1 MNLIRA
7 HRSKKNC
14 DSKEFNLDHEV
25 PYLLLTPGPLSTT
38 RSVRQAMDRDVS
50 TWDVDY
56 NDIVQRI
63 RGELVRLATQ
73 LPATSVLM
81 PGSGTLSV
89 EAVLGSVIPPHGK
102 LLVVNNGAYGDRM
115 ARIARRLKIALVEL
129 QHLETEP
136 ANLQRIEDA
145 FRADREISHVAVVHC
160 ETTTGMLNPV
170 RDIGELCKR
179 FDKIVIVDA
188 MSSFG
193 GIPFLL
199 EEIQADFLISSANKC
214 IQGVP
219 GFGFAIMRRSAI
231 EATQGWS
238 RSFSLDL
245 FDQWREMED
254 KGGKWRFTSP
264 THVVCAFDQALKE
277 LELEGGIA
285 SRFARYCENH
295 RRLVAGMERLGFRC
309 LLPSQW
315 RAPIITSFLSPS
327 DPRFAFDDFYQR
339 LKSRRYVIY
348 PGKVTNAETFR
359 VGNIGHVFP
368 DDMDQLVIEIDHVLR
383 DMRVSIA

>member
-1 MNLIRA
+1 
-7 HRSKKNC
+7 
-14 DSKEFNLDHEV
+14 
-25 PYLLLTPGPLSTT
+25 
-38 RSVRQAMDRDVS
+38 MDRDLS

-63 RGELVRLATQ
+63 RGELVRLATR

-89 EAVLGSVIPPHGK
+89 EAVLGSVIPPDGK

-136 ANLQRIEDA
+136 TDLRRIEDA
-145 FRADREISHVAVVHC
+145 LRSDREISHVAVVHC

-170 RDIGELCKR
+170 RDVGELSKR
-179 FDKIVIVDA
+179 YDKIVIVDA

-193 GIPFLL
+193 GIPFWL
-199 EEIQADFLISSANKC
+199 EEIQADFLVSSANKC

-219 GFGFAIMRRSAI
+219 GFGFAIMQRSAI

-238 RSFSLDL
+238 RSYSLDL
-245 FDQWREMED
+245 YDQWREMED

-295 RRLVAGMERLGFRC
+295 RRLVGGMERLGFRC

-315 RAPIITSFLSPS
+315 RSPIITSFLSPS
-327 DPRFAFDDFYQR
+327 DPRFGFDEFYQR

-359 VGNIGHVFP
+359 IGNIGHVFP
-368 DDMDQLVIEIDHVLR
+368 EDMDQLVIEIDQVLR
-383 DMRVSIA
+383 AMGVSIT